1 MAYITEAQLTAYG
14 DWASTDVL
22 LGDLI
27 TRAQQIIDSYT
38 GRTFECTS
46 DDEAARYFNSI
57 DDVEGYTLWLDEDL
71 NTVASITVG
80 TDTIPSSDYVTMPR
94 NEKPYYALKLRS
106 TSSYDWSDYDDD
118 PMDNI
123 VVTAQW
129 AYSSDAPADIQHA
142 CLRLTKWLY
151 DQRSASVEIDRPLL
165 TADGVT
171 IMPMKLPGDVID
183 ILNRYKR
190 LVVR

>member
-1 MAYITEAQLTAYG
+1 MAYITEAQLEAYG
-14 DWASTDVL
+14 DWASTDAL
-22 LGDLI
+22 LGDVI
-27 TRAQQIIDSYT
+27 TRAQQIIDMYT

-46 DDEAARYFNSI
+46 DDEAVRYFDSI
-57 DDVEGYTLWLDEDL
+57 EDVEGYTLWLDKDL
-71 NTVASITVG
+71 NTVGSITVNG
-80 TDTIPSSDYVTMPR
+80 DVIPSSDYVTMPR

-129 AYSSDAPADIQHA
+129 AYSSDAPADIQQA
-142 CLRLTKWLY
+142 CLRLAKYLY

-165 TADGVT
+165 TDDGVT
-171 IMPMKLPGDVID
+171 IMPMKLPGDVVD
-183 ILNRYKR
+183 ILNHYRR
-190 LVVR
+190 GVLR